1 MVNSGLR
8 ACVPTLLIAVCIFG
22 VSRAWR
28 GGGHRQ
34 SDKCWYYRMWQL
46 GGRNYVRH
54 FVQIPGAG
62 LVTCC
67 DTNPEVLLAVRERYP
82 LVRLTKNYRD
92 ITADPKI
99 DAVII
104 ATPPG
109 DHYRIARAC
118 LLRGKH
124 VLVEKPFTLSSE
136 EGYQLADI
144 AEKTGK
150 VLMVGHIMD
159 YHPGMRLVK
168 KYIESGEL
176 GKIFL
181 SAFYSDKPWYCERRR
196 KCTMG

>member
-1 MVNSGLR
+1 MEED
-8 ACVPTLLIAVCIFG
+8 I
-22 VSRAWR
+22 
-28 GGGHRQ
+28 
-34 SDKCWYYRMWQL
+34 DKVINVGIIGCGNW

-124 VLVEKPFTLSSE
+124 VLVEKPL
-136 EGYQLADI
+136 LCHLRKDI
-144 AEKTGK
+144 NLRT
-150 VLMVGHIMD
+150 
-159 YHPGMRLVK
+159 
-168 KYIESGEL
+168 
-176 GKIFL
+176 
-181 SAFYSDKPWYCERRR
+181 
-196 KCTMG
+196 